1 MDQALTTQKLKDLHA
16 LVQPEHKVAIVL
28 QDDPDPD
35 GLASAIALRTIL
47 GRNRLTTPIFSFK
60 GVTRPENRNMVRLL
74 DIDVAQATTEELRAF
89 DKIATVD
96 VQPPYFGAR
105 LPRADVVIDHHPGY
119 PSGLAPFED
128 VRVRYGATSTI
139 MTEYLITAHERI
151 SERLAT
157 ALIYGIKSD
166 TLALSRRATEEDF
179 EAFGVLARLAN
190 YSLLRR
196 IERPE
201 LPLSFVPTMARA
213 IRRIEVERGFLLM
226 YLGPVERDDVI
237 VQMADLCLCF
247 EGVEWVA
254 VVGKLGP
261 NLVIAVRNHGTGR
274 SAGEVVRRL
283 FASMGSAGGH
293 RNMAKA
299 VIPLKEWRA
308 RMGSLKAADIERRVR
323 ELFLAELVG
332 SAQEATN
339 AAPSDKVAS

>member
-1 MDQALTTQKLKDLHA
+1 MDQALTSLKLKELRE
-16 LVQPEHKVAIVL
+16 LVRPEHRVAILL

-35 GLASAIALRTIL
+35 ALASAIALRAVL
-47 GRNRLTTPIFSFK
+47 GRNRQTTPIFSFHR
-60 GVTRPENRNMVRLL
+60 VTRPENCNMVRLL
-74 DIDVAQATTEELRAF
+74 DIDVAEANTEELRNF
-89 DKIATVD
+89 DRIATLD
-96 VQPPYFGAR
+96 VQPAYFNGR

-119 PSGLAPFED
+119 PSGVAAFED

-139 MTEYLITAHERI
+139 MTEYLMTAQERI

-157 ALIYGIKSD
+157 ALVYGIKSD

-179 EAFGVLARLAN
+179 EAFAYLARLAN

-201 LPLSFVPTMARA
+201 LPLGFAPAMARA
-213 IRRIEVERGFLLM
+213 IRRLQVHKGLLLL
-226 YLGPVERDDVI
+226 YLGAVERDDVI

-254 VVGKLGP
+254 AVGKLGS
-261 NLVIAVRNHGTGR
+261 NLVIAVRNHGTSR

-283 FASMGSAGGH
+283 FGHIGSAGGH

-299 VIPLKEWRA
+299 VIPLKTWR
-308 RMGSLKAADIERRVR
+308 RHEGSLRGSAIESRLR
-323 ELFLAELVG
+323 ELFLAELAHE
-332 SAQEATN
+332 SADNRVSEKPA
-339 AAPSDKVAS
+339 